1 MDCSIINNLLGPPIS
16 ACEGNQV
23 DLDAT
28 SASATIYNWF
38 VDEGSGFNPIVGQ
51 HSAQLSVVDSGMYR
65 VEVVRPMGNIYS
77 DVQVAFSPMP
87 VANLI
92 TDDASC
98 SGLDR
103 YDLGQK
109 DAEVLGN
116 QSPSEFLITYYSS
129 LVDANAGIN
138 QLSKE
143 FVPVQDVHVLYARIT
158 SLTNPRCFE
167 VTDSFQLINLTTPVI
182 DFDEEAYL
190 CQNNSGVII
199 GDESP
204 NANYSY
210 QWDSGETTPTISVN
224 SEGVY
229 SLTVT
234 NTQGQLSCSASRTV
248 TVSISNPPTIEAI
261 EIEQLSNNNTI
272 KIITDMDAGF
282 EFRLDDLPF
291 QEGNTFYQVA
301 PGSHAVTVNDPN
313 GCGMVSETVVVVG
326 FPKFFTPNSD
336 GSNDYWQI
344 EGIELLNS
352 PLIHI
357 FDRYGK
363 LLVELDQNS
372 RGWDGLIN
380 GKPLPE
386 SDYWFR
392 LTYNDANG
400 NLTEAKFVNN
410 HFSLKR

>member
-167 VTDSFQLINLTTPVI
+167 VTDSFQLINLTTPEI

-229 SLTVT
+229 SL
-234 NTQGQLSCSASRTV
+234 Q
-248 TVSISNPPTIEAI
+248 
-261 EIEQLSNNNTI
+261 
-272 KIITDMDAGF
+272 
-282 EFRLDDLPF
+282 
-291 QEGNTFYQVA
+291 
-301 PGSHAVTVNDPN
+301 
-313 GCGMVSETVVVVG
+313 
-326 FPKFFTPNSD
+326 
-336 GSNDYWQI
+336 
-344 EGIELLNS
+344 
-352 PLIHI
+352 
-357 FDRYGK
+357 
-363 LLVELDQNS
+363 
-372 RGWDGLIN
+372 
-380 GKPLPE
+380 
-386 SDYWFR
+386 
-392 LTYNDANG
+392 
-400 NLTEAKFVNN
+400 
-410 HFSLKR
+410 

>member
-1 MDCSIINNLLGPPIS
+1 
-16 ACEGNQV
+16 
-23 DLDAT
+23 
-28 SASATIYNWF
+28 
-38 VDEGSGFNPIVGQ
+38 
-51 HSAQLSVVDSGMYR
+51 
-65 VEVVRPMGNIYS
+65 
-77 DVQVAFSPMP
+77 
-87 VANLI
+87 
-92 TDDASC
+92 
-98 SGLDR
+98 
-103 YDLGQK
+103 
-109 DAEVLGN
+109 
-116 QSPSEFLITYYSS
+116 
-129 LVDANAGIN
+129 
-138 QLSKE
+138 
-143 FVPVQDVHVLYARIT
+143 
-158 SLTNPRCFE
+158 
-167 VTDSFQLINLTTPVI
+167 
-182 DFDEEAYL
+182 
-190 CQNNSGVII
+190 
-199 GDESP
+199 
-204 NANYSY
+204 
-210 QWDSGETTPTISVN
+210 
-224 SEGVY
+224 
-229 SLTVT
+229 
-234 NTQGQLSCSASRTV
+234 
-248 TVSISNPPTIEAI
+248 
-261 EIEQLSNNNTI
+261 
-272 KIITDMDAGF
+272 MDAGF

-291 QEGNTFYQVA
+291 QEGNTFYQVT